1 MAGYQF
7 IHFETYGHQASALA
21 GSKTVTKDG
30 KKTRVKAKK
39 IWNAREILA
48 EMMREDGACGHVESP
63 IPPIELHGKISDL
76 VDAIDSYE
84 VKKGVRKDTPIMI
97 AGVISAPWPPG
108 DPRGEQWKKDS
119 LDWLKKRWGD
129 ALKCVVVHADETYDH
144 MHFYVTNNGL
154 ENIKNLHPGMLARA
168 ACGDDRKAAK
178 AAYTKAMEGF
188 QDDFFNAV
196 SIKFGHARKG
206 PGLERLSRAE
216 WRERQDGNKK
226 HAELMEKNKIQEE
239 EIRQKTMHLTD
250 LGGVERLKRKEI
262 RDAELLASEIIRE
275 AKKSA
280 EKDRERYQKE
290 SERLRLLEANLVER
304 EKALEMKLEYATKL
318 TAKLE
323 AEAKKDAIEII
334 ARIRKMGPR

>member
-7 IHFETYGHQASALA
+7 IHFEAYGHNASALS

-30 KKTRVKAKK
+30 KKVRVKSEKT
-39 IWNAREILA
+39 WNAREILA
-48 EMMREDGACGHVESP
+48 EMLREEGSCGHVKTP

-76 VDAIDSYE
+76 VDAIDGYE
-84 VKKGVRKDTPIMI
+84 VPKGVRKDAPIMI

-119 LDWLKKRWGD
+119 LEWLKKRWGD
-129 ALKCVVVHADETYDH
+129 ALKCVVAHADEAYDH
-144 MHFYVTNNGL
+144 MHFYVTNDDLKNV
-154 ENIKNLHPGMLARA
+154 KNLHDGMRARA
-168 ACGDDRKAAK
+168 SCGDDRKAAK
-178 AAYTKAMEGF
+178 AAYSKAMETF
-188 QDDFFNAV
+188 QDEFHQAV
-196 SIKFGHARKG
+196 SVHYGHARKG

-239 EIRQKTMHLTD
+239 EIRKKSMHLND
-250 LGGVERLKRKEI
+250 LSGVARVKRKEV

-275 AKKSA
+275 AKESA
-280 EKDRERYQKE
+280 EKDRDRYQKE

-323 AEAKKDAIEII
+323 AEAKRDAIEII
-334 ARIRKMGPR
+334 ARIRKMGPK